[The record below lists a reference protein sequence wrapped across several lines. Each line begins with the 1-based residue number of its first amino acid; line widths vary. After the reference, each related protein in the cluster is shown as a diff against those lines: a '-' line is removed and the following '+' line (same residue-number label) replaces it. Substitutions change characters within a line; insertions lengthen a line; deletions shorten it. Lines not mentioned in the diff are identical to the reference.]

1 MIWSCKYC
9 FEYLQIHIFQIIS
22 SLINNFFLSSYKLHI
37 WELVTLETC
46 VIMKMVLGNL
56 NNWEVAIFWKLYVL
70 ILGNCIYW
78 KLVFGKVCI
87 WDVAN
92 KGNCMF
98 GKLLLGL
105 LCMEVGNML
114 FWEVAAC
121 KVAMW
126 VVTTRE
132 IVYFGSCH
140 LESYFL
146 ENCKGIESLPQTQIS
161 YPFIFTTEC
170 TKPLIFQIYR
180 LIYLTEFSF
189 YPMSK
194 TLDCKHLR
202 KDNQT
207 LWQRLL

>member
-1 MIWSCKYC
+1 
-9 FEYLQIHIFQIIS
+9 
-22 SLINNFFLSSYKLHI
+22 
-37 WELVTLETC
+37 
-46 VIMKMVLGNL
+46 
-56 NNWEVAIFWKLYVL
+56 
-70 ILGNCIYW
+70 
-78 KLVFGKVCI
+78 
-87 WDVAN
+87 
-92 KGNCMF
+92 
-98 GKLLLGL
+98 
-105 LCMEVGNML
+105 MEVGNML

-189 YPMSK
+189 YPMST

-202 KDNQT
+202 KDNLT